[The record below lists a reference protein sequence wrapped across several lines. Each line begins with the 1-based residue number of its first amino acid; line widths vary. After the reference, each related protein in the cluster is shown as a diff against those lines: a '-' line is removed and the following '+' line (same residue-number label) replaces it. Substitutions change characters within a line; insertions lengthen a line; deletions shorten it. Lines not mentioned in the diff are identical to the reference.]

1 VALCLVDLRGRLSN
15 PEVRRVIEHTY
26 DVLTHRATSTTTR
39 EEVAPNGPRR
49 WSMRDRLNDDDVLDL
64 VRSFL
69 AGTQQKV
76 LAERYGISLR
86 SVGRIVRKHGARKG
100 S

>member
-1 VALCLVDLRGRLSN
+1 
-15 PEVRRVIEHTY
+15 
-26 DVLTHRATSTTTR
+26 
-39 EEVAPNGPRR
+39 
-49 WSMRDRLNDDDVLDL
+49 MRDRLNDDDVLDL